1 MKNFI
6 IKIKEIFQK
15 FFLSST
21 GCEKFEITNHEVLSI
36 HDTIDAALKIQDIS
50 KRICCLIDCKRTL
63 LQWLGRS
70 MDSPVLYNR
79 ILKEINRIDRQLD
92 QLLIHYGNQLYY
104 EAKMFHLAQTQSMI
118 EYNNLIEKVNNTDP
132 N

>member
-15 FFLSST
+15 FFLPST
-21 GCEKFEITNHEVLSI
+21 DCEKSEIINHEVLSS
-36 HDTIDAALKIQDIS
+36 HDTIDAVLKIQDIA
-50 KRICCLIDCKRTL
+50 KRICCMIDCKRTL
-63 LQWLGRS
+63 LQWWERS
-70 MDSPVLYNR
+70 MDSPVLHNR

-92 QLLIHYGNQLYY
+92 QLLIQYGNQLYY
-104 EAKMFHLAQTQSMI
+104 EAKMFHLAQTQSMN